1 MLLQRIKYTYQ
12 VIGKYLATH
21 QDLYV
26 LMKLGNMSA
35 DIKSDF

>member
-21 QDLYV
+21 PGLYV
-26 LMKLGNMSA
+26 LIKLGNMST
-35 DIKSDF
+35 DIKSEF